1 MNLVPVNINS
11 RGPTNSGSVATTF
24 KNANLAKHS
33 KNRRRFPYSPSDSKH
48 VGFIVISL
56 VNMSTMKAYKLV
68 QWGHPGQYV
77 TVPKPTPG
85 PFDVLIRVKAVGLC
99 RSDLDMMESLPGSDP
114 YANVLEA
121 DYILG
126 HETAGVVEEL
136 GASVTDLE
144 IGEGVAV
151 HHMRH
156 CGFCEFCEAGIEQHC
171 EYYKRGDIGM
181 TRGCGF
187 DGGLAEFLAVPRTE
201 LVSIGKGDPV
211 LYAPI
216 TDAGVTAYGGLKSII
231 PHLRPGNSVAIIGVG
246 GLGAFAV
253 QFLKLL
259 TTARI
264 LAVDNAESRLN
275 MAIDLGADVGV
286 ISDANAQASIM
297 DTTGGKGVD
306 AVLDLVGSDQTLQLA
321 AKVIRPQGFISVV
334 GMQGGSV
341 KLGWNLFATSAKF
354 ALSLGSTRK
363 DLREVCQLATDG
375 KLQIDVDRFGFDEIP
390 LAYEKLKK
398 GQLKGRAVIVM

>member
-1 MNLVPVNINS
+1 
-11 RGPTNSGSVATTF
+11 
-24 KNANLAKHS
+24 
-33 KNRRRFPYSPSDSKH
+33 
-48 VGFIVISL
+48 
-56 VNMSTMKAYKLV
+56 MSTMKAYKLV
-68 QWGHPGQYV
+68 EWGQPGQYV

-85 PFDVLIRVKAVGLC
+85 PFDVLLRVRAVGLC
-99 RSDLDMMESLPGSDP
+99 RSDLDMMDSPPGTDP
-114 YANVLEA
+114 YASVLEP

-136 GASVTDLE
+136 GSAVTDLKV
-144 IGEGVAV
+144 GEGVAV

-187 DGGLAEFLAVPRTE
+187 DGGLAEFLVVPRTE
-201 LVSIGKGDPV
+201 VVSIGDGDPV
-211 LYAPI
+211 IYAPL
-216 TDAGVTAYGGLKSII
+216 TDAGVTAYAGMKGFVSQ
-231 PHLRPGNSVAIIGVG
+231 LRPGNSVAVIGVG
-246 GLGAFAV
+246 GLGAYAV

-259 TTARI
+259 TSARI
-264 LAVDNAESRLN
+264 IAVDNADSRLK
-275 MAIDLGADVGV
+275 MATELGADAEVV
-286 ISDANAQASIM
+286 SDSNAANSIRRV
-297 DTTGGKGVD
+297 TGGKGVD

-321 AKVIRPQGFISVV
+321 ANVIRPQGYISVV

-341 KLGWNLFATSAKF
+341 KLGWNLMATSSKF

-375 KLQIDVDRFGFDEIP
+375 KLRIDIDRFDFDQIP
-390 LAYEKLKK
+390 KAYEKLRK
-398 GQLKGRAVIVM
+398 GELKGRAVIIMPKS